1 MWPITPSLPFSRF
14 CIFMAAWALSM
25 SLSQKCYT
33 QCNVQLTLDHA
44 PDPICYGDTVRFVAH
59 PTNGV
64 PPYTY
69 AWSTPAMPSWNFD
82 SIGYLVANGGFNYSV
97 TVTDDN
103 GCTAVASYN
112 YKPPLTHMVVNAVTN
127 CHSEQYPYEISV
139 NSIGTGGTI
148 SWSTGETT
156 QTILG
161 SPGIIYTVTVTVPN
175 GCSRTL
181 SIGPLPAVFFPDV
194 DLTGP
199 PTICLNTLGQISATP
214 GPGWIYEWST
224 GSSGLSNTTNIIGP
238 GIYAVTITVPGYEC
252 PAEDTIEV
260 GTTPPIPPLL
270 NSPPFL
276 CPGTI
281 GTVAVVNSSIYS
293 QFSWETG
300 QSTSDILVQSGAPYS
315 VTVTE
320 PNGCT
325 SVASGTVEEFF
336 VQDPIVTALPDICE
350 GQEEWEWQ
358 VVPPFASYQWSTGET
373 TSSITIDEAGTYA
386 LTVTDANGCTT
397 TTIQEVEAAPMP
409 NPSIPQIPVVC
420 NGSPQQITVQGGPFE
435 TFEWSTG
442 ATTSSI
448 QVSQAGTYSVTVTNV
463 RNCSATAEV
472 DVNIGFSP
480 TAAVTVS
487 PTGCNGTASL
497 NATGGTFFLWST
509 GENSATINTAT
520 NGSYTVTVT
529 DNNGC
534 TATAIGSVS
543 IPAPPLVQVSGPT
556 GLCSGN
562 MANLAATGGFV
573 SYLWSNG
580 EATPSIATNQ
590 SGSYSV
596 TATNASGCTATD
608 DFSIVFYPLPTAS
621 INGPTTFC
629 TGSNAEFSL
638 SGNYASVV
646 WGNGATTPT
655 ITVNQPGNYSVTVT
669 DAQGCTASDSQ
680 ILTLSTSLSFDI
692 VQTIVGCSGSA
703 SLDAGSGFDTYLWSN
718 GATSPTIS
726 VTQAGGY
733 AVTVSDG
740 NGCTGEA
747 VSSVAFPDP
756 PVVVIS
762 GPATACVGT
771 SVSLAADAGF
781 NAYLWSTGETT
792 ASVNVSQPG
801 NFIVT
806 ITDATGCTA
815 TASQQFAVLSPPT
828 VNVVGPTAIC
838 TGGTADLMVS
848 GNFTQAMWSTGQ
860 TGNAISVT
868 QPGNYSV
875 AVTDAAGCTATASH
889 QFSVLAPPN
898 IALVGPTT
906 ICTGGVANFIVSG
919 NFTQAIWSTG
929 ETSNTI
935 SVSLSGN
942 YSVVVTDANGCTANA
957 SQSLTVSTSLSPDIA
972 QTVQP
977 CTPSATLD
985 AGAGY
990 ASYLW
995 SNGAATPTISVS
1007 QPGDYTVTV
1016 SDGSGC
1022 TGAVTENI
1030 SLPTLPQVGIL
1041 GSTSICT
1048 NGSTVF
1054 SVSSNF
1060 PQITWSTGEV
1070 TSTISVSQPGSYAVT
1085 VTDANGCTASAT
1097 QALSVDTSLSPDIVT
1112 ANLGCNGTASLDAG
1126 AGLYESYI
1134 WSNGETTPVINV
1146 SQAGTYTVTV
1156 SDGSGCTGATTENI
1170 SFPTPPQVQVVGPAA
1185 ICSGG
1190 SATFSLSGNF
1200 AAVTW
1205 STGSTASSINISQPG
1220 NYSVTVTDANGCTA
1234 IGAQSLTLN
1243 ALPVPDITA
1252 SNLGCDGTGSLGAGT
1267 GFSSYLWSNGAVT
1280 PTINITQS
1288 GNYAVTVTNASG
1300 CTGID
1305 QLAINLPVPPQTGI
1319 SGPAQLCEGYT
1330 VTLIAPANFANYLWS
1345 TSEIS
1350 SGITITTGGQYGLTV
1365 TDGNGCTATAAW
1377 EVTLLP
1383 TQYSFF
1389 ENSSCSLLDTGTV
1402 VTTLTSQT
1410 GCDSLVTVTTLL
1422 NPSLTENLLLTAC
1435 PGASALFNGVSI
1447 PAGSVQDF
1455 VFTSQQGCDSI
1466 LTVTVAELAGM
1477 SLDWQATPSCWN
1489 GSNGSVKLLASAGT
1503 PPFRYSLDGSS
1514 FQSNALFSGLP
1525 AGSYAVLVE
1534 DENGCGMEMPLEIPA
1549 TLPTAIVLED
1559 EQLHCGEGSTQLEPQ
1574 VVGGDAQVIAWR
1586 WSTGAETQNL
1596 QVSTPGIFTL
1606 TADDGCEVQSF
1617 TVTVMPDADWDR
1629 SYFYVPSSFS
1639 PNSDGLNDHFMPF
1652 VGQEIEVRSF
1662 EFKVFDRWGNSMYT
1676 TTETTD
1682 IGWDG
1687 LHRTDQMQNAVYVWF
1702 LKAIVADCMGED
1714 KDIFKEGGV
1723 TIVR

>member
-1 MWPITPSLPFSRF
+1 
-14 CIFMAAWALSM
+14 M
-25 SLSQKCYT
+25 SFSQKCYT
-33 QCNVQLTLDHA
+33 QCNVQVTLDHA

-69 AWSTPAMPSWNFD
+69 AWSTPAMPSWNYD
-82 SIGYLVANGGFNYSV
+82 SIGYLVANGGFNYNV

-103 GCTAVASYN
+103 GCTAVAIYN
-112 YKPPLTHMVVNAVTN
+112 YKPPLTHMAVNAEVI

-139 NSIGTGGTI
+139 NSIGTGGAI
-148 SWSTGETT
+148 FWSTGETT
-156 QTILG
+156 QTIFG
-161 SPGIIYTVTVTVPN
+161 SPGFIYTVTVTVPN

-181 SIGPLPAVFFPDV
+181 SIGPLPPVFFPDV

-214 GPGWIYEWST
+214 GPGWLYEWST
-224 GSSGLSNTTNIIGP
+224 GSNGMSNTTNIIGP
-238 GIYAVTITVPGYEC
+238 GIYTVTITVPGYEC
-252 PAEDTIEV
+252 PSEDTIEV

-270 NSPPFL
+270 NSPAFL
-276 CPGTI
+276 CPGTL
-281 GTVAVVNSSIYS
+281 GTVTVVNSNIYS

-300 QSTSDILVQSGAPYS
+300 QSTSDILVQSGAPYT

-336 VQDPIVTALPDICE
+336 VQTPIVTALPDICD

-373 TSSITIDEAGTYA
+373 TPIITIDAAGTYA
-386 LTVTDANGCTT
+386 LTVTDANGCTS

-472 DVNIGFSP
+472 DVSIGFSP

-487 PTGCNGTASL
+487 PAGCNGTASL
-497 NATGGTFFLWST
+497 NATGGTSFLWST
-509 GENSATINTAT
+509 GENSASINTAT

-529 DNNGC
+529 DSNGC
-534 TATAIGSVS
+534 TATASGSVS

-556 GLCSGN
+556 GLCSGS
-562 MANLAATGGFV
+562 MANLTATGGFV

-580 EATPSIATNQ
+580 ETTPSIATNQ

-596 TATNASGCTATD
+596 TTTNASGCTATD
-608 DFSIVFYPLPTAS
+608 DFSIVFYPLPTTS

-655 ITVNQPGNYSVTVT
+655 ITVNQPGNYGVTVT
-669 DAQGCTASDSQ
+669 DAQGCTATDSQ
-680 ILTLSTSLSFDI
+680 TLTLSTSLSFDI
-692 VQTIVGCSGSA
+692 VQTIVGCSGTA

-747 VSSVAFPDP
+747 VSSVAFPNP
-756 PVVVIS
+756 PVVSIS
-762 GPATACVGT
+762 GPTTACVGT
-771 SVSLAADAGF
+771 SVSLAANAGF
-781 NAYLWSTGETT
+781 NAYLWSTGATT
-792 ASVNVSQPG
+792 ASISVSQSG
-801 NFIVT
+801 NFTVT

-815 TASQQFAVLSPPT
+815 TDSQQFAVLSTPT
-828 VNVVGPTAIC
+828 INLVGPSSIC
-838 TGGTADLMVS
+838 TGSMADLM
-848 GNFTQAMWSTGQ
+848 
-860 TGNAISVT
+860 
-868 QPGNYSV
+868 
-875 AVTDAAGCTATASH
+875 
-889 QFSVLAPPN
+889 
-898 IALVGPTT
+898 
-906 ICTGGVANFIVSG
+906 VSG

-935 SVSLSGN
+935 SVSLPGN

-957 SQSLTVSTSLSPDIA
+957 SQSLTVSTSLSPDVA

-995 SNGAATPTISVS
+995 SNGAATPIISVS
-1007 QPGDYTVTV
+1007 QSGDYTVTV

-1030 SLPTLPQVGIL
+1030 GLPTLPQVGIL

-1054 SVSSNF
+1054 SVSNNF

-1097 QALSVDTSLSPDIVT
+1097 QALSVETSLSPDIVT

-1126 AGLYESYI
+1126 AGLYASYT

-1156 SDGSGCTGATTENI
+1156 SDGSGCTGSTAENI
-1170 SFPTPPQVQVVGPAA
+1170 SFPMPPQVQVVGPTA

-1200 AAVTW
+1200 TAVTW
-1205 STGSTASSINISQPG
+1205 STGSTAPTINISQPG
-1220 NYSVTVTDANGCTA
+1220 NYSVTVTDNNGCTA

-1280 PTINITQS
+1280 PTINIIQS
-1288 GNYAVTVTNASG
+1288 GNYAVTVTNVSG

-1319 SGPAQLCEGYT
+1319 SGPDQLCEGYT
-1330 VTLIAPANFANYLWS
+1330 ATLTAPANFANYLWS
-1345 TSEIS
+1345 TGEIS
-1350 SGITITTGGQYGLTV
+1350 SGITITGGGQYGLTV
-1365 TDGNGCTATAAW
+1365 TDGNGCTATAVWA
-1377 EVTLLP
+1377 VTLLP

-1402 VTTLTSQT
+1402 VMALTSQT
-1410 GCDSLVTVTTLL
+1410 GCDSIVTVTTLL
-1422 NPSLTENLLLTAC
+1422 NPSLTESLMLTAC

-1466 LTVTVAELAGM
+1466 LTVTVAELAGI

-1489 GSNGSVKLLASAGT
+1489 GSNGSVELLASAGT
-1503 PPFRYSLDGSS
+1503 PPFRYSLDGDS
-1514 FQSNALFSGLP
+1514 FQSNALFLGLP
-1525 AGSYAVLVE
+1525 AGSYAVWVE
-1534 DENGCGMEMPLEIPA
+1534 DENGCGIEMPLEIPA

-1559 EQLHCGEGSTQLEPQ
+1559 EQLNCGEGSTQLAPQ
-1574 VVGGDAQVIAWR
+1574 VVEGDAQVIAWR

-1617 TVTVMPDADWDR
+1617 TAAVMPDADWDR

-1676 TTETTD
+1676 STDMTD

-1687 LHRTDQMQNAVYVWF
+1687 MHRTVQMQNAVYVWY
-1702 LKAIVADCMGED
+1702 LKAIVADCMGVD
-1714 KDIFKEGGV
+1714 KEVFKEGGV